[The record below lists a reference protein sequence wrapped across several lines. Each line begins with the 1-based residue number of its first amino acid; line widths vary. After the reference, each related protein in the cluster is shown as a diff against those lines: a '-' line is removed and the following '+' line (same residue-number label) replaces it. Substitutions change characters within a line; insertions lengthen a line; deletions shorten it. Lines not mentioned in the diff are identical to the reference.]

1 MKRLFDLA
9 VAVAALALLA
19 LPMALVALAVWA
31 DSGRPVLFGQIRVGL
46 GGRPFR
52 VLKFRSMVANAERL
66 GPQRTAQADPRITR
80 VGRVLRRTSLDELP
94 QLINVVRGDMSLVG
108 PRPDLPAQQAD
119 YTPADWALRYSVRPG
134 ITGLAQAMYRSRAA
148 PAQRLE
154 ADLDYVR
161 HHGLLRDLHIL
172 ALTVGQL
179 FRRSGN

>member
-108 PRPDLPAQQAD
+108 PRPDLPAQ
-119 YTPADWALRYSVRPG
+119 
-134 ITGLAQAMYRSRAA
+134 
-148 PAQRLE
+148 
-154 ADLDYVR
+154 
-161 HHGLLRDLHIL
+161 
-172 ALTVGQL
+172 
-179 FRRSGN
+179 